1 VEHVLGCIRFWRK
14 NSAPAKSWGV
24 FNCWRAATDLASLS
38 RHLVRRRA
46 FPADYET
53 LAYNR
58 FMERKVF
65 WMVFMALGLVADFL
79 LPLWWGIAAT
89 IPIVF
94 IAWWV
99 AYRSDWF

>member
-1 VEHVLGCIRFWRK
+1 VFSVAARCELNVSFLGTAF
-14 NSAPAKSWGV
+14 SAGCEP
-24 FNCWRAATDLASLS
+24 
-38 RHLVRRRA
+38 
-46 FPADYET
+46 

-94 IAWWV
+94 IA
-99 AYRSDWF
+99 